1 MKVKSHSMCA
11 LGAVGDWLF
20 SLSMV
25 SPGFICAIAHIN
37 TSFLSKA
44 AWCFS
49 FRVKMALGRLHL
61 LPVRMTLL

>member
-25 SPGFICAIAHIN
+25 SPGFVCAVARIN
-37 TSFLSKA
+37 TSFLFKA
-44 AWCFS
+44 A
-49 FRVKMALGRLHL
+49 
-61 LPVRMTLL
+61 